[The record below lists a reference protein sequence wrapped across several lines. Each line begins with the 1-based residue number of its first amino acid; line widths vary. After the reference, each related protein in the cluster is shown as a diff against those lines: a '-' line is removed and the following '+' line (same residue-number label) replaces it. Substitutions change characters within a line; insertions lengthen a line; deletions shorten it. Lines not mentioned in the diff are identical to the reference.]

1 MPEDADQDILE
12 RLVWL
17 VGDNEVQQ
25 GSNRA
30 KLTCQG
36 RGVGAW
42 VFGLEIFILGWCLGW
57 KYSFWQSFRK
67 FFSVQVKELFESL
80 KRPESN

>member
-1 MPEDADQDILE
+1 M
-12 RLVWL
+12 LVA
-17 VGDNEVQQ
+17 DNEVQQ

-36 RGVGAW
+36 RGAEL
-42 VFGLEIFILGWCLGW
+42 VFGLEIFILAAFA
-57 KYSFWQSFRK
+57 S